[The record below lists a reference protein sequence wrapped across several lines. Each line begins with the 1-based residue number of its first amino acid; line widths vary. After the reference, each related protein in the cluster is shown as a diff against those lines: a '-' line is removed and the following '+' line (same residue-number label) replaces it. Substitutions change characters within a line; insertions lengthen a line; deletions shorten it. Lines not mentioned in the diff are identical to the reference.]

1 MLLLLLLNVDTNNG
15 GREVTAISNPC
26 VTETATGFLVV
37 VVVGCVTGR
46 FVAGVTFNGGGL
58 FVVVVVVDPP
68 AGTISLVNSSE
79 RDWPEISGFLLT
91 DSELIANKSIN
102 HALHIQQR
110 ANG

>member
-1 MLLLLLLNVDTNNG
+1 MLLWLLLLNVDTNNG

-26 VTETATGFLVV
+26 VTETPATGFL
-37 VVVGCVTGR
+37 VVGCVTGR

>member
-1 MLLLLLLNVDTNNG
+1 MLLWLLLLNVDTNNG
-15 GREVTAISNPC
+15 GHEVTAISNPC

-37 VVVGCVTGR
+37 CVTGR
-46 FVAGVTFNGGGL
+46 FVAGVTFNGRGGL

-68 AGTISLVNSSE
+68 PGTISLVNSSE

-102 HALHIQQR
+102 HVIQHR

>member
-1 MLLLLLLNVDTNNG
+1 MLWLLLLLNVDTNNG
-15 GREVTAISNPC
+15 WREVTAISNPC

-37 VVVGCVTGR
+37 VVGCVTGR
-46 FVAGVTFNGGGL
+46 FVAGVTFNGRGGL

-68 AGTISLVNSSE
+68 PGTISLVNSSE
-79 RDWPEISGFLLT
+79 RDWPEISGFLLA

-102 HALHIQQR
+102 HVIQQR

>member
-26 VTETATGFLVV
+26 VTETATGFL
-37 VVVGCVTGR
+37 
-46 FVAGVTFNGGGL
+46 
-58 FVVVVVVDPP
+58 VVVVVVDPP

>member
-1 MLLLLLLNVDTNNG
+1 MLLWLLLLNVDTNNG

-37 VVVGCVTGR
+37 VVGCVTGR
-46 FVAGVTFNGGGL
+46 FVAGVTFNGRGGL

-68 AGTISLVNSSE
+68 PGTISLVNSSE
-79 RDWPEISGFLLT
+79 RDWPEISGFLLA

-102 HALHIQQR
+102 HVIQQR